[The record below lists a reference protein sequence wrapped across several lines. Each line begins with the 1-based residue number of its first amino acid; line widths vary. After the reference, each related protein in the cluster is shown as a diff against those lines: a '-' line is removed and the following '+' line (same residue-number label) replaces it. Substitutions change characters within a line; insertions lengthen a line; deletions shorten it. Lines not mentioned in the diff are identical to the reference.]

1 MARKKQDE
9 ELQRHPQVDEEINEE
24 IEDTEVVEETSEVSD
39 DNYSEDEED
48 ETSENDED
56 EDNDDEDETSEN
68 DEDED
73 NDDED
78 DSEGDED
85 EDKEMTKSE
94 ARDYVEDEIDD
105 KFMDDCSKPKM
116 TPERAKKK
124 IAELKE
130 DNQNLDKRINEISAI
145 SKIASL
151 DVLRDFVKDATI
163 KSVSLINADED
174 VKENAKAAKD
184 GIKGLESI
192 GYVEQLIRAVRYE
205 KSNKEEQ
212 IKSNEREIERIKNMG
227 FQLDLFEN
235 QEPEKVET
243 EVEETNAENAEKVEE
258 VEQPTLAE

>member
-24 IEDTEVVEETSEVSD
+24 IEDTEVVDEPSEISD
-39 DNYSEDEED
+39 DNYSEDEDD
-48 ETSENDED
+48 ETSENDENEEE
-56 EDNDDEDETSEN
+56 EDDNEEEEDSE

-73 NDDED
+73 D
-78 DSEGDED
+78 
-85 EDKEMTKSE
+85 DKEMTTSE
-94 ARDYVEDEIDD
+94 ARDYVEGEIDD

-130 DNQNLDKRINEISAI
+130 DNLNLDKRINEISAI

-163 KSVSLINADED
+163 KSVNLINADAD

-192 GYVEQLIRAVRYE
+192 GYVEQLIRKVRYE

>member
-24 IEDTEVVEETSEVSD
+24 IEDTEVVEESSEVSD
-39 DNYSEDEED
+39 DNYSEDEDD

-56 EDNDDEDETSEN
+56 D
-68 DEDED
+68 D

-78 DSEGDED
+78 DSEDED
-85 EDKEMTKSE
+85 EDEDEDKDDEKEMTKSE
-94 ARDYVEDEIDD
+94 ARDYVEGEIDD

-130 DNQNLDKRINEISAI
+130 DNLNLDKRINEISAI

-192 GYVEQLIRAVRYE
+192 GYVEQLIRKVRYE

-227 FQLDLFEN
+227 FQLDLFED